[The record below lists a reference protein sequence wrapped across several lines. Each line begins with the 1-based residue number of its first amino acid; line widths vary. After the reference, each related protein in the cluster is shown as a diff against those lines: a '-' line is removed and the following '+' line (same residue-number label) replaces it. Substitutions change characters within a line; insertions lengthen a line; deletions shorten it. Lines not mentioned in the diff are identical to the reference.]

1 MLENIQLNL
10 LERKKWDYFIVV
22 NRREIQQNCRLLLKQ
37 FSGMGVGIKSID
49 WSIVFYVGKGV
60 AVLVL
65 YEVVSW
71 NRTFCKVKKR
81 MLLLVIMFVEIGLE
95 KLQIEGSIRKY
106 VNKQIYKW
114 KECSFGEMKIL
125 ILNYML

>member
-1 MLENIQLNL
+1 
-10 LERKKWDYFIVV
+10 
-22 NRREIQQNCRLLLKQ
+22 
-37 FSGMGVGIKSID
+37 MGVGIKSID

-95 KLQIEGSIRKY
+95 KL
-106 VNKQIYKW
+106 
-114 KECSFGEMKIL
+114 
-125 ILNYML
+125 